1 MKLGRPA
8 LSTALFL
15 CTAAAIAS
23 VPGSV
28 EAAEAP
34 KTAAPTAPA
43 AAPATAPSQSYGQ
56 EIAAWHRDRIAGL
69 KRADGWLSLVG
80 LFWLD
85 EGANRF
91 GSGASNKVIFPEGS
105 APVLAGTFERHGKS
119 VMVHAAPGV
128 ALTQDGK
135 PVTDLDLTSGPPDSR
150 PIELALG
157 TLRFFIIQRGDRVGV
172 RVKDLTS
179 PALATFKDIDT
190 YPAQPAWRVAARF
203 EPYDPPKQVA
213 IPNILGQVENSPSPG
228 AVVFERNGR
237 TYRLDALSGGN
248 DGSLFLIFGD
258 ETNHQE
264 TYGGGR
270 FLDTGAPKGG
280 KVVVDF
286 NEAYNPPCA
295 FTAFATCPLPPKQN
309 KLALKVEAG
318 EKKYGEG
325 HH

>member
-1 MKLGRPA
+1 MKLGHSA
-8 LSTALFL
+8 LVTASFL
-15 CTAAAIAS
+15 LAATATLGA
-23 VPGSV
+23 PGAV
-28 EAAEAP
+28 KAAEAP
-34 KTAAPTAPA
+34 KA
-43 AAPATAPSQSYGQ
+43 AAPAPAPAVPYDQ

-69 KRADGWLSLVG
+69 KREGGWLSLVG

-85 EGANRF
+85 EGENRF
-91 GSGASNKVIFPEGS
+91 GSGASNRVIFPEGS

-119 VMVHAAPGV
+119 VRVHAAPGV
-128 ALTQDGK
+128 ALTQEGK

-172 RVKDLTS
+172 RVKDLKS
-179 PALATFKDIDT
+179 PNLASFKDIDT

-203 EPYDPPKQVA
+203 EPYNPPKQVA
-213 IPNILGQVENSPSPG
+213 IPNILGQIEDSPSPG
-228 AVVFERNGR
+228 AVVFERNGH
-237 TYRLDALSGGN
+237 TYRLDALPGGD

-258 ETNHQE
+258 ETNHKE

-270 FLDTGAPKGG
+270 FLDTGVPKDG

-309 KLALKVEAG
+309 KLALRVEAG
-318 EKKYGEG
+318 EKTYGEG